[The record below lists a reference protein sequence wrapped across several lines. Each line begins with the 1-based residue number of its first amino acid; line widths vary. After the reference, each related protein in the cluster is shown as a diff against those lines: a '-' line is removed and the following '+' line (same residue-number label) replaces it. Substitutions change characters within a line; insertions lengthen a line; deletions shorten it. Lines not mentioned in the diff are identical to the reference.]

1 MWFDILLLSTL
12 ALAVVA
18 VWMWPP
24 PLRRTT
30 AFFMMV
36 AAGLLA
42 LVCWLSVQAQAPGPW
57 RMLGWAAICAVLLM
71 RVVAPLARRL
81 AFAAMER
88 EWTWLASVG
97 VEVFVAL
104 QPGLGGERDRAM
116 VRAYRRAI
124 SGNIDAELANL
135 DRAKRNVPRTLHVAI
150 DANQIWLL
158 LLARRHRDAVAL
170 AEASFADVPSG
181 QGEAATLTM
190 PLELRLQLLGAL
202 AALGE
207 DVKLA
212 GHAKLILEAARDVP
226 ALTKLH
232 RYTAMV
238 VLAAAGRVA
247 TVEAW
252 AASLG
257 NTTTK
262 YVRAYWRAVA
272 AIRSGDA
279 AMAVAAVA
287 RVQQVATTKRQR
299 ESAALLAS
307 EFSRSPAAP
316 MAPAL
321 VALADELTAEVA
333 PVALRASRTIAT
345 YALMAVMAAWAA
357 AIAWALRGSLDTGS
371 LVRGGAG
378 VKHLVAGGEWWR
390 LLTASFV
397 HVGAAHLAINALSLW
412 SVGRIVE
419 RLIGS
424 WRMAAVFLF
433 AALSGAACSH
443 LLRETQVA
451 AGASGGVMGLLG
463 ALLVEVK
470 FRKAHAQARGIS
482 AKALPVLYFVVA
494 VQVLSDALVPAA
506 DGVAHLAG
514 LLGGAGFAL
523 AFGARDGLLDR
534 AVRGSQLV
542 VLALTF
548 ATLAGAW
555 LLFTHGPA
563 TWLAASAGDDRSAAY
578 AALGIDAQVDQR
590 VDISDEAAFVAWT
603 AREATRLQDV
613 VDRRALVLPA
623 DPTLWLRGETGRV
636 ASEQLGDHVVVIW
649 FAQRA
654 PSEGAAATRV
664 GRLVLPRVYLTDAW
678 PQLVAWMNSSR

>member
-1 MWFDILLLSTL
+1 MWFDILLFSTC
-12 ALAVVA
+12 ALAAVA

-42 LVCWLSVQAQAPGPW
+42 LVCWLSLRAQAPGPW
-57 RMLGWAAICAVLLM
+57 QMLGWAAICAVLLM

-88 EWTWLASVG
+88 EWTRLASLG

-124 SGNIDAELANL
+124 SGNIDAELAKL
-135 DRAKRNVPRTLHVAI
+135 EAAKRNVPRAMHVAI

-170 AEASFADVPSG
+170 AEAAFGGDGAG

-212 GHAKLILEAARDVP
+212 GHARLILEAARDVP

-247 TVEAW
+247 AVERW
-252 AASLG
+252 AVSLG

-262 YVRAYWRAVA
+262 FVRAYWRAVA
-272 AIRSGDA
+272 AIRSGDGA
-279 AMAVAAVA
+279 LAGVAVA

-307 EFSRSPAAP
+307 EFSASPAVA

-321 VALADELTAEVA
+321 VALADELTAEAA
-333 PVALRASRTIAT
+333 PVALRAARTVAT
-345 YALMAVMAAWAA
+345 YALMAAMAAWAA

-378 VKHLVAGGEWWR
+378 VKQLVDGGEWWR

-433 AALSGAACSH
+433 AALAGALSSH

-470 FRKAHAQARGIS
+470 FRKAQARGIS

-514 LLGGAGFAL
+514 LLGGAAFAW

-534 AVRGSQLV
+534 VLRGSQLV
-542 VLALTF
+542 VLGLAL

-555 LLFTHGPA
+555 LLTTNGPA
-563 TWLAASAGDDRSAAY
+563 QWLAGSPRADQVATF
-578 AALGIDAQVDQR
+578 AALGIDAQVADR
-590 VDISDEAAFVAWT
+590 VDVGDEAAFVAWT
-603 AREATRLQDV
+603 AREATLLQDV
-613 VDRRALVLPA
+613 VDRQALALPTVPA
-623 DPTLWLRGETGRV
+623 LWLRGEAGRV
-636 ASEQLGDHVVVIW
+636 ASEQLGDDVVVIW
-649 FAQRA
+649 FAQRVPPA
-654 PSEGAAATRV
+654 TGAGTRV
-664 GRLVLPRVYLTDAW
+664 GRLVLPRVYLPDAW
-678 PQLVAWMNSSR
+678 PQLVAWMNSPR